1 MRSPRGI
8 FWIALG
14 VLIANVVDAVF
25 TIIYTDL
32 GVAREA
38 NPLLGP
44 ALEDSP
50 LRFMLIKLGL
60 VSLGVL
66 LLWRLRH
73 RRAAV
78 AGLIAAA
85 ATYSWLIGYH
95 LTGVP
100 HLVAAAP

>member
-1 MRSPRGI
+1 MESRSGI

-14 VLIANVVDAVF
+14 VLVGNVVDASF

-50 LRFMLIKLGL
+50 LLFMLIKLGL
-60 VSLGVL
+60 VSMGVA

-78 AGLIAAA
+78 IGLVASAAA
-85 ATYSWLIGYH
+85 YSWLVAYH
-95 LTGVP
+95 LSAVS
-100 HLVAAAP
+100 HLAAVAS

>member
-1 MRSPRGI
+1 MQSRSGI

-14 VLIANVVDAVF
+14 VLVGNVLDAMF

-32 GVAREA
+32 GVAQEA

-50 LRFMLIKLGL
+50 LLFMVIKLGL
-60 VSLGVL
+60 VSMGVT

-85 ATYSWLIGYH
+85 ATYSWLLGYH
-95 LTGVP
+95 LSGVP
-100 HLVAAAP
+100 HLVAVAS